1 MVPVAMLATQR
12 YRLQGVGACR
22 NWRWAIGLLILV
34 LATSIPSASI
44 AGSAAKLPGNA
55 GAIQPHHD
63 ADSLFVRALHLEH
76 GEGIAQNLRQALGL
90 YCEAGA
96 RGEPRAYLN
105 LGWMYLNGRGVQRN
119 DAIASAWLHKAA
131 ESGVVEAGNL
141 LHLIGSPAP
150 AKLPNCGQ
158 LARTFR
164 TYALPTE
171 PPVAPAEI
179 RALIESIAPG
189 FGLDTNFVT
198 AVIATESAFHSNAVS
213 PKRAMGLMQLMPE
226 TAARFGVEH
235 PFDPAENIRGGA
247 SYLKWLLDRYAGNI
261 DLALAAYNAGENA
274 VEAYGGIP
282 PYPET
287 QQYVARVESIY
298 GGTISAGLRI
308 KPAQPL
314 R

>member
-1 MVPVAMLATQR
+1 MPR
-12 YRLQGVGACR
+12 WW
-22 NWRWAIGLLILV
+22 NWRCAIGLLVLV
-34 LATSIPSASI
+34 LVTPAVPSASV
-44 AGSAAKLPGNA
+44 AGSAVKLPGDPSGAQSHRDA
-55 GAIQPHHD
+55 G
-63 ADSLFVRALHLEH
+63 SLFVRALHLEH
-76 GEGIAQNLRQALGL
+76 GEGVAQNLRQALGL

-96 RGEPRAYLN
+96 LGEPRAYLN
-105 LGWMYLNGRGVQRN
+105 IGWMYLNGRGVHRN
-119 DAIASAWLHKAA
+119 DAVASAWLHKAA
-131 ESGVVEAGNL
+131 ESGVAEARSL

-158 LARTFR
+158 LTRTIS

-171 PPVAPAEI
+171 PPAAPAEI

-189 FGLDTNFVT
+189 YGLDTNFVT

-261 DLALAAYNAGENA
+261 DLALAAYNAGESA

-298 GGTISAGLRI
+298 GGTMSVHTGLRI
-308 KPAQPL
+308 KPPQPL
-314 R
+314 K